1 VGKRRRE
8 YVQNKAD
15 KKSGFLGMAP
25 QIDAMQIDVPSP
37 QITNARNGGLIGVVV
52 GVAAC
57 GKSLWVRRQFP
68 HLPANCVYEDV
79 HHDGT
84 IHKPNSTRN
93 ETSCGLVGLH
103 ARCFTKPCTCEGWRM
118 CDVFGI
124 ATRKSIK

>member
-1 VGKRRRE
+1 
-8 YVQNKAD
+8 
-15 KKSGFLGMAP
+15 MAP

-79 HHDGT
+79 HALAHA
-84 IHKPNSTRN
+84 ISENRP
-93 ETSCGLVGLH
+93 LVIMM
-103 ARCFTKPCTCEGWRM
+103 AQ
-118 CDVFGI
+118 
-124 ATRKSIK
+124 SINQIPLEMRPHVAWWACMRGALPSLVRVKVGECVMYSALPQESQ